1 MPTAP
6 ASIARRMVSASSR
19 VSFAKPDS
27 MSAETGTVT
36 TRAMRAIAAIISS
49 RGIASPSG
57 YPTEKATPALVVAIA
72 RAPASS
78 ITRAL
83 IASHALGSTSIRER
97 SCIARNA
104 SALARCVSRFML
116 PPWSVDYIQHP
127 SGLRVKSR
135 LMKIMRRRD
144 RAGNLDLFESARA
157 NRRHAVDPLQHALGL
172 QNSRTAQQQAIF
184 LEQVGRDNQVGD
196 PGFVLER
203 DEQEA
208 LGRARAL
215 AHDHDAGRLHP

>member
-57 YPTEKATPALVVAIA
+57 YPTENATPALVVAIA
-72 RAPASS
+72 LAPASS

-83 IASHALGSTSIRER
+83 IASHALGSTKIRER
-97 SCIARNA
+97 SCIDRNA
-104 SALARCVSRFML
+104 SALARCVSRFMVFL
-116 PPWSVDYIQHP
+116 LVFADYIQHRR
-127 SGLRVKSR
+127 GLRVKSR

-144 RAGNLDLFESARA
+144 RAWNLDLLETACA
-157 NRRHAVDPLQHALGL
+157 NRGHAVNLLQNALG
-172 QNSRTAQQQAIF
+172 QQDSGAAEQQAIL
-184 LEQVGRDNQVGD
+184 LEQVGRDDQI
-196 PGFVLER
+196 
-203 DEQEA
+203 
-208 LGRARAL
+208 
-215 AHDHDAGRLHP
+215 